1 MRVYFILLGK
11 ELRQFFLSPMAYIVL
26 LLFMLM
32 NGVNFYASI
41 TALTKSTSSYDLVT
55 WMFRSPWFYLSYFVV
70 FPLITMRL
78 IAEERKMGTLETL
91 LTAPVRAAQFVL
103 SKYTAAVIF
112 YCLLWVPSLVNL
124 YLFQYVTTGAADV
137 PRGPLVGSYTIVFL
151 MGLLYLAIGLF
162 ASALARN
169 QIVAAVIG
177 FTMILLH
184 YLVGMIA
191 VYFSSARMLD
201 LSEIITYIAS
211 VEHMKVFTSG
221 LIDSRA
227 IVYYVSLAAFFL
239 VLSHQVIEFRRWK
252 T

>member
-1 MRVYFILLGK
+1 MRVFLILLGK
-11 ELRQFFLSPMAYIVL
+11 ELRQIFLSPLAYIVI
-26 LLFMLM
+26 LLFMLV

-41 TALTKSTSSYDLVT
+41 TALTKTTSGYDIVS

-91 LTAPVRAAQFVL
+91 MTAPVRAAQFVL
-103 SKYTAAVIF
+103 SKYAAAVIF
-112 YCLLWVPSLVNL
+112 YVVMWLPSLANL
-124 YLFQYVTTGAADV
+124 YLFQYVTDGAAVV
-137 PRGPLVGSYTIVFL
+137 PRGPLLGSYAIVFL

-169 QIVAAVIG
+169 QIVAAVLS
-177 FTMILLH
+177 FTLILLH

-191 VYFSSARMLD
+191 VYLSSARMLD
-201 LSEIITYIAS
+201 LSEIITYIAA

-221 LIDSRA
+221 LIDSRVV
-227 IVYYVSLAAFFL
+227 VYYVSLAAFFL
-239 VLSHQVIEFRRWK
+239 VLTHQVIEFRRWK